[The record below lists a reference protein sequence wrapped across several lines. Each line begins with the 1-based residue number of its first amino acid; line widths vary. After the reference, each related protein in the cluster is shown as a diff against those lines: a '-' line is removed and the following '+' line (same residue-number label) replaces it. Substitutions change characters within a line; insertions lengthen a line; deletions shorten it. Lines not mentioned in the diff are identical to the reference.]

1 MIDQPSGDS
10 PQSGTDAAARL
21 LQVGDALND
30 RVHAAI
36 DARTRA
42 IAESCMAAA
51 VLAYVFAVVLSG
63 GGNAGLGAGANGY
76 EPNGLGFAFLIL
88 VPFLAATSLE
98 QGLRQSLHTAGHG
111 RSRTRRVLVASAS
124 MLPLCVALILVVF
137 WQTPWPLALLITVV
151 TTVPLLLLATQSA
164 RRARNWGVRRP
175 KPVWLAPLG
184 GASQIS
190 TAVLGLWLGAIA
202 ALSGTTLILAG
213 GLTVIAFFCTVMVT
227 QQSRW
232 GLPRLAGEWGREQWS
247 AFGCSYLL
255 MLGLAVVLSR
265 TNWDLTVV
273 GIVGGVCV
281 AAPLVIAAF
290 RPAPIW
296 EP

>member
-1 MIDQPSGDS
+1 MIDQPSGDG

-21 LQVGDALND
+21 LQVGDALSD

-63 GGNAGLGAGANGY
+63 GGSAGLGAGANDY
-76 EPNGLGFAFLIL
+76 ETNGLGFAFLIL
-88 VPFLAATSLE
+88 VPFLAATGLE
-98 QGLRQSLHTAGHG
+98 QGLRQTLQTANPA
-111 RSRTRRVLVASAS
+111 RSRLRRVLVTSAS
-124 MLPLCVALILVVF
+124 IVPLLAALVLVLL
-137 WQTPWPLALLITVV
+137 WRTPWPLALLITLATTIPLVV
-151 TTVPLLLLATQSA
+151 LATQSA
-164 RRARNWGVRRP
+164 RQARHWGVRRP
-175 KPVWLAPLG
+175 TPAWLAPLG
-184 GASQIS
+184 AASRIS

-202 ALSGTTLILAG
+202 ALSGTTLIVVSSI
-213 GLTVIAFFCTVMVT
+213 TVIGFLVT
-227 QQSRW
+227 MMLTQDSRW
-232 GLPRLAGEWGREQWS
+232 GLPRLAGEWGREQWA

-255 MLGLAVVLSR
+255 VLGLAVVLAR
-265 TNWDLTVV
+265 TSWDLTVV
-273 GIVGGVCV
+273 GIVGGICV